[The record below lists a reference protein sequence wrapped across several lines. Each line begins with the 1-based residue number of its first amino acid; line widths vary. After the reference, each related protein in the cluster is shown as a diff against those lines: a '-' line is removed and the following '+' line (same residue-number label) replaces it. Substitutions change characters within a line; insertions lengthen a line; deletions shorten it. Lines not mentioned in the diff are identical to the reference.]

1 PASKSQPAGTVP
13 QAEKKVVLIA
23 GMVQQHPRHPRFFF
37 RQTPGRDAPIF
48 PAVVAQQDVT
58 LGIHLLAG
66 PHARRTP
73 AATENHARS
82 VSWQKVPFVGI
93 TMQFGIGPR
102 HAVLHPVP
110 LLSCII
116 AAKKPS
122 RRRNI
127 VTFFAARVIP
137 DVMHVDIIDARA
149 AIFPGLAA
157 VAAQQYSAMF
167 EQDKY

>member
-13 QAEKKVVLIA
+13 QAEKKVVLVA
-23 GMVQQHPRHPRFFF
+23 RMVQQHPRHPRIFF
-37 RQTPGRDAPIF
+37 RQTPGRDTPIF
-48 PAVVAQQDVT
+48 PAVVAQQNVT

-73 AATENHARS
+73 ATTQNHARS
-82 VSWQKVPFVGI
+82 VSRQEVPLVGV

-110 LLSCII
+110 LLSGII
-116 AAKKPS
+116 AAEKTS

-127 VTFFAARVIP
+127 VTFFAARVVP
-137 DVMHVDIIDARA
+137 DVMHVDVVDARA

-157 VAAQQYSAMF
+157 VAAQQYSAM
-167 EQDKY
+167 